1 MVTRLLRFSAALFL
15 VSIVSVNFA
24 IAKTESEQIAE
35 LKEKAQFLSNKKK
48 FKEAIAESE
57 QALKLNSRDA
67 SIYYLRAR
75 IRESQKDPLA
85 AMKELNKAIELNP
98 KYAEAYLLRAKG
110 YYFLAEVDEG
120 RDNIARAKRDL
131 DTALK
136 LNPQLAEGH
145 DFKGVGLANEDKP
158 LEALIHFNKAV
169 QLDKSSS
176 RYLEH
181 RA

>member
-1 MVTRLLRFSAALFL
+1 MVTKLLGFSAALFL
-15 VSIVSVNFA
+15 VSIAAANSA

-35 LKEKAQFLSNKKK
+35 LKDRAQVLSNKKK

-120 RDNIARAKRDL
+120 R
-131 DTALK
+131 
-136 LNPQLAEGH
+136 
-145 DFKGVGLANEDKP
+145 
-158 LEALIHFNKAV
+158 
-169 QLDKSSS
+169 
-176 RYLEH
+176 
-181 RA
+181 